1 VTTADAVPP
10 SYRALFAYPRYLGF
24 WLSQVTSVVGSSVSL
39 IALPALVLPA
49 RGATAFG
56 LVIASEAA
64 AGVLMLLFGGVI
76 ADRYSRSLVMAISD
90 AVCVAGVAGFLA
102 YAESGPLPLLMAA
115 ACLVG
120 VGGAIYRPAHRAAMP
135 QVVPEELLQKANALE
150 SATMRLGGAA
160 GALLGGVLIA
170 TVGARGAFAFDLA
183 TYAVSLV
190 TLLWLRLPALRTGD
204 VQPGVKAV
212 LAEARDGVR
221 EVRRRPWALVIMIQ
235 GTLQVFFL
243 FAPNSALVPI
253 VSQQRWG
260 PAAYGWLSASASIGM
275 MLGSAVA
282 GRIRTKRP
290 GLWAM
295 NALVPC
301 AILPLCLALPVSLPL
316 WCLVEVLAWG
326 GIGIFFVLWFTALQ
340 TEFPPEVHG
349 RVFSLESIGNFA
361 LQPIAIAVAPLLAST
376 IGMGAFVAIAVFV
389 MVASTYGVFLVRG
402 VTELRTPKPAQV

>member
-1 VTTADAVPP
+1 MTTADAAPP
-10 SYRALFAYPRYLGF
+10 SYRDLFAYPRYLTF
-24 WLSQVTSVVGSSVSL
+24 WLGQVTSVVGSSVSL

-49 RGATAFG
+49 RGPAAFG
-56 LVIASEAA
+56 LVIAAQA
-64 AGVLMLLFGGVI
+64 LAGVLLLLFGGVI
-76 ADRYSRSLVMAISD
+76 ADRYSRSVVMAISD
-90 AVCVAGVAGFLA
+90 AVCVVGVAGFLA
-102 YAESGPLPLLMAA
+102 FAQSGPLALLMAA

-120 VGGAIYRPAHRAAMP
+120 VGGAIYQPAHRAAMP
-135 QVVPEELLQKANALE
+135 QVVPAELLQKANALE
-150 SATMRLGGAA
+150 SATKRLGAA
-160 GALLGGVLIA
+160 GGALLGGVLIA
-170 TVGARGAFAFDLA
+170 TVGARGAFVVDLA

-204 VQPGVKAV
+204 VQPGVRAV
-212 LAEARDGVR
+212 LAEARDGVQ

-243 FAPNSALVPI
+243 FAPNYALVPI

-260 PAAYGWLSASASIGM
+260 PEAYGWLSASASIGM

-282 GRIRTKRP
+282 GRIRTNRP

-316 WCLVEVLAWG
+316 WCLVEMLAWG

-340 TEFPPEVHG
+340 TEFPAEVHG

-402 VTELRTPKPAQV
+402 VTELRSPRPVV

>member
-1 VTTADAVPP
+1 MTTADAVPP
-10 SYRALFAYPRYLGF
+10 SYRALFAYPRYLAF
-24 WLSQVTSVVGSSVSL
+24 WLGQVTSVVGSSVSL

-56 LVIASEAA
+56 LVIAAQA
-64 AGVLMLLFGGVI
+64 LAGVLLLLFGGVI
-76 ADRYSRSLVMAISD
+76 ADRYSRSVVMAIAD
-90 AVCVAGVAGFLA
+90 AVCVVGVAGFLA
-102 YAESGPLPLLMAA
+102 FAESGPLALLMGA

-120 VGGAIYRPAHRAAMP
+120 VGGAIYQPAHRAAMP
-135 QVVPEELLQKANALE
+135 QVVPQALLQKANALE
-150 SATMRLGGAA
+150 SATKRLGAA
-160 GALLGGVLIA
+160 GGALLGGVLIA
-170 TVGARGAFAFDLA
+170 TVGARGAFVVDLA

-204 VQPGVKAV
+204 VPPGVRAV
-212 LAEARDGVR
+212 LTEARDGVR

-243 FAPNSALVPI
+243 FAPNYALVPI

-260 PAAYGWLSASASIGM
+260 PEAYGWLSASASIGM

-282 GRIRTKRP
+282 GRIRTRRP

-316 WCLVEVLAWG
+316 WCLVEMLAWG
-326 GIGIFFVLWFTALQ
+326 GIGVFFVLWFTALQ
-340 TEFPPEVHG
+340 TEFPAEVHG

-376 IGMGAFVAIAVFV
+376 IGMGVFVAIAVFV

-402 VTELRTPKPAQV
+402 VTELRSPRPVV